1 MNFTQ
6 FNHIVTRRGLLKTAL
21 ATALFSVSL
30 TSCSEEELLN
40 PTPLTSLADVE
51 AFANPDRVLAQVNGL
66 YSSIKS
72 GQFLGGRYLIY
83 IDVRG
88 EEFLNIT
95 NNGVTA
101 LSAWNHTENSGS
113 NEPTNLWNAAYL
125 AINRIN
131 LFLVGLDANPSV
143 IDATLANQY
152 RGEARLLRALAY
164 HQMVQLYAQPFTKDN
179 GASPGLPLRIK
190 GEVGTGNNDL
200 ARSTVAEVYQQILE
214 DLNFAE
220 QNLPASYANAT
231 LNTTRA
237 HKNTA
242 IALKTRVYLAM
253 GQWAN
258 VVTEANKIVSTAA
271 PFRAS
276 SGVTHQLQADVR
288 TTFTNYTTTESIFSL
303 PMSSNDLPG
312 TQNSLGSYYLPQIGL
327 GDFSLNPN
335 GIIGNAAFAA
345 TDARRAFVK
354 NDWPG
359 DARGGQQL
367 SRLNKFPTG
376 PQHTDWVPVI
386 RYAEVL
392 LNLAEAKARVA
403 TTGIDEQALA
413 LLNAV
418 RGRSNAAGVYTAGSF
433 ANGAALV
440 NAILLERRIEFLG
453 EGLRSN
459 DLLRTNQPLPEKGG
473 VQSAPRIQAV
483 PPTASVY
490 IWPIPQTELNV
501 NKAIVQNP

>member
-1 MNFTQ
+1 MK
-6 FNHIVTRRGLLKTAL
+6 FNNLYKTAL
-21 ATALFSVSL
+21 ATALLTTSL
-30 TSCSEEELLN
+30 TACNEEKFLN
-40 PTPLTSLADVE
+40 PTPLTSLADIE
-51 AFANPDRVLAQVNGL
+51 AFATPDRVLAQVNGL
-66 YSSIKS
+66 YASIKS
-72 GQFLGGRYLIY
+72 GQFLGGRYLVY

-88 EEFLNIT
+88 EEFLNVT

-101 LSAWNHTENSGS
+101 LAAWNHTENSGA

-125 AINRIN
+125 AINRAN
-131 LFLVGLDANPSV
+131 LFLDGLDANPNV
-143 IDATLANQY
+143 VEATLANQY
-152 RGEARLLRALAY
+152 RGEARFLRALAY
-164 HQMVQLYAQPFTKDN
+164 HQMVQLFAQPFTKDN

-190 GEVGTGNNDL
+190 GEVGSGNNDL
-200 ARSTVAEVYQQILE
+200 ARSTVAEVYKQILD

-220 QNLPASYANAT
+220 TNLPATYTNAT

-271 PFRAS
+271 PFRAAT
-276 SGVTHQLQADVR
+276 GVAHALQADVR
-288 TTFTNYTTTESIFSL
+288 TVFTNYITTESIFSL

-312 TQNSLGSYYLPQIGL
+312 VQNGLHSYYVPATGI

-335 GIIGNAAFAA
+335 GIIGNTTAFAA
-345 TDARRAFVK
+345 ADARRSFIRADFA
-354 NDWPG
+354 G
-359 DARGGQQL
+359 DVISGVQRN
-367 SRLNKFPTG
+367 RLTKFPTG

-386 RYAEVL
+386 RYSEVL
-392 LNLAEAKARVA
+392 LNLAEALARQNTAAV
-403 TTGIDEQALA
+403 DERGLA

-418 RGRSNAAGVYTAGSF
+418 RGRANAAGVYTAAGL
-433 ANGAALV
+433 ANGAGLV
-440 NAILLERRIEFLG
+440 NAILTERRIEFLG

-483 PPTASVY
+483 PANASVY
-490 IWPIPQTELNV
+490 IWPLPQTELNV
-501 NKAIVQNP
+501 NKLAIQNP